1 MKVLNKDLKE
11 KNFKRV
17 YLLYGEE
24 TFLVNSYKRRFRET
38 IAGDDTMNYN
48 CFEGKGTDVKEV
60 ISLADTMPFF
70 ADRRLIIIDGSGFF
84 KGSCDELADYIPQIP
99 ETTTIVF
106 CESDVDKRGRLYKKV
121 NETGHIVEFK
131 RQDHDQ
137 LANWAAGLFAR
148 GGKKIKR
155 SDMDYF
161 LSRTGDDM
169 ENIKSETDKLIS
181 YTGDNEIITR
191 EDIDA
196 IGTPHITSRVFDMV
210 TDIVT
215 GNTVGALELYD
226 DLCALKEPPM
236 RILFLIA
243 RQFNQIL
250 QVKDLIG
257 SGNGRAQISSKLGVS
272 PYVAGKLTDQA
283 RNYTR
288 EQIISYVTLCVQLE
302 EDVKTGHLDDELAVE
317 LLITGKY
324 VRDERGKG

>member
-1 MKVLNKDLKE
+1 MKVLNSDLKE

-24 TFLVNSYKRRFRET
+24 TFLVNSYKRRFREA

-48 CFEGKGTDVKEV
+48 CFEGKGTDIREL

-70 ADRRLIIIDGSGFF
+70 ADRRLIVVDGSGFF
-84 KGSCDELADYIPQIP
+84 KGSCDELADYIPDIP

-106 CESDVDKRGRLYKKV
+106 CESEVDKRSRLYKKV
-121 NETGHIVEFK
+121 SETGHIVEFK

-137 LANWAAGLFAR
+137 LANWAAGLLAR
-148 GGKKIKR
+148 DGKRITR
-155 SDMDYF
+155 SVMDYF

-169 ENIKSETDKLIS
+169 ENIRSEIDKLVS
-181 YTGDNEIITR
+181 YTEGREVVTK
-191 EDIDA
+191 EDIDT

-210 TDIVT
+210 SAIVDGKT
-215 GNTVGALELYD
+215 AGALELYQ
-226 DLCALKEPPM
+226 DLLTLKEPPM

-250 QVKDLIG
+250 QVKDLLEA
-257 SGNGRAQISSKLGVS
+257 GNGKALIASKLKVS
-272 PYVAGKLTDQA
+272 PYVAGKLIDEA
-283 RNYTR
+283 RNFTR
-288 EQIISYVTLCVQLE
+288 DQIMSYVTLCVQLE

-317 LLITGKY
+317 LLIAGKY
-324 VRDERGKG
+324 GRSKKG